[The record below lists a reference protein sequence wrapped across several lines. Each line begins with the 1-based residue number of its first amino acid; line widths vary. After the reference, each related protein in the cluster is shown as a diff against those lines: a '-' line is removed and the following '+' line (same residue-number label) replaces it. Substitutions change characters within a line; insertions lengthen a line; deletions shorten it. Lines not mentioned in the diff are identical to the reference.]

1 MFGCAPLKEKLVRLN
16 IDFLEDAVENPPILR
31 SADNTQVRGPGF
43 IYSKNSR
50 LVRCDVKLMQV
61 CRKAVDTAD
70 FVRFFVAG
78 IELVIIKLADKLGGP
93 CSLLTM

>member
-16 IDFLEDAVENPPILR
+16 IDFLEDTVENPPILR
-31 SADNTQVRGPGF
+31 SADNTQVRGPSF

-50 LVRCDVKLMQV
+50 LIRCYVKLMQI

-70 FVRFFVAG
+70 FVCFFVAG
-78 IELVIIKLADKLGGP
+78 IELVIIKLADMLDGP
-93 CSLLTM
+93 CISPTM